1 MANHTVRVVEC
12 EGQLLSSYGEAN
24 FVNVDGAKY
33 YEVIPDNGP
42 DAGNIYMAETKVR
55 ARKALAKG
63 IYSDLV
69 QLV

>member
-1 MANHTVRVVEC
+1 MATVQVVEC

-24 FVNVDGAKY
+24 LVTVDGSMY

-42 DAGNIYMAETKVR
+42 DAGNVFMAKTKIR
-55 ARKALAKG
+55 ARRALAKG
-63 IYSDLV
+63 VYSDLV